1 MRSLLRDSLHPRQPR
16 RVRFLRNP
24 ALFFRL
30 LGATERLRRPPAFRV
45 AARAFLALLGVCSR
59 FLIRFLSRALD
70 WTLDRFLPG
79 FLARLAR
86 LGRAAALG
94 LSKWSMAA
102 VTSSIEAIPSTPL
115 SMPLA

>member
-30 LGATERLRRPPAFRV
+30 LGATERLRRPPAFL
-45 AARAFLALLGVCSR
+45 AALPAFFALLAVCGR
-59 FLIRFLSRALD
+59 FLMRFLSRAL
-70 WTLDRFLPG
+70 TG

-86 LGRAAALG
+86 PLGRAPAVPSPPPFTG
-94 LSKWSMAA
+94 LSKRSMAA

-115 SMPLA
+115 S